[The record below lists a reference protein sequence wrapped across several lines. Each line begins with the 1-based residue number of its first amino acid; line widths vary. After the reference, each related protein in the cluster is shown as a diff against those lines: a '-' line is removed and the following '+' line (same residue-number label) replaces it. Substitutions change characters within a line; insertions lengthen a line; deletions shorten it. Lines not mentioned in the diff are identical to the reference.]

1 MYMTPHGR
9 QQVHMK
15 ERWKTTDVRDAATLE
30 PRTRVVCV
38 CVVFFWC
45 CVCLSHS
52 VKDLKKRENDPYLIE
67 RNTS

>member
-15 ERWKTTDVRDAATLE
+15 ERWKTTDIRDAATLE

-45 CVCLSHS
+45 VCVSPDTRHS
-52 VKDLKKRENDPYLIE
+52 VKNLQKEKTTPTL
-67 RNTS
+67 

>member
-15 ERWKTTDVRDAATLE
+15 ERWKTTDIRDAATLE

-38 CVVFFWC
+38 CVFLYYTRVSV
-45 CVCLSHS
+45 CVS
-52 VKDLKKRENDPYLIE
+52 VRELEKP
-67 RNTS
+67 